1 MAQDG
6 VQWSDL
12 VLAVSV
18 PERKEI
24 RQWEL
29 RSDWVVHSK
38 LGRSVYAKNIKDQ
51 DVLDIQRTVRR
62 DIFL

>member
-12 VLAVSV
+12 VLAVSI
-18 PERKEI
+18 PERKES
-24 RQWEL
+24 RQL
-29 RSDWVVHSK
+29 HS
-38 LGRSVYAKNIKDQ
+38 GSYGVTGWSIRSVYAKNIMDQ

>member
-18 PERKEI
+18 PDRKET
-24 RQWEL
+24 RQL
-29 RSDWVVHSK
+29 RSGSYGVTGWS
-38 LGRSVYAKNIKDQ
+38 I
-51 DVLDIQRTVRR
+51 RTWDEVCTLRT
-62 DIFL
+62 